1 MVELAVLFKR
11 FSNNDFIFCHL
22 CNSERLKAVEH
33 FVQRLIWE
41 KEEVERSRS
50 EAINTKKLKPGVS
63 QITRYLQPPAD
74 TCYPL
79 EYAFHLLGDV
89 RGKDVLDLGC
99 GSGENTLL
107 LAHRK
112 ANVIALDISPDLI
125 DIAKRRMS
133 INKPFSDV
141 KFLTA
146 SAHDLPLPDES
157 VDVVFGIAIL
167 HHLDMATI
175 SAQIMRVLRPG
186 GRAIFQ
192 EPVRDSRL
200 LRIVRE
206 AIPYK
211 QKDVSSFEYPLC
223 NRDIVILV
231 KPFESYRAK
240 DFQLPFVRLAR
251 VLRWH
256 RWVPRL
262 YKADRRLLD
271 RFPALGHYA
280 TVRVLELTKAREE
293 RPSERTLA
301 G

>member
-1 MVELAVLFKR
+1 M
-11 FSNNDFIFCHL
+11 
-22 CNSERLKAVEH
+22 EH
-33 FVQRLIWE
+33 SPQRLIWE

-50 EAINTKKLKPGVS
+50 EALNTKDLKPGAS
-63 QITRYLQPPAD
+63 QITRYWQPPAD

-107 LAHRK
+107 LAHRG
-112 ANVIALDISPDLI
+112 ARVIALDISPDLI
-125 DIAKRRMS
+125 DVAKRRLS
-133 INKPFSDV
+133 INRPSSNV
-141 KFLTA
+141 RFLTA

-175 SAQIMRVLRPG
+175 SAQVMRVLRPG

-192 EPVRDSRL
+192 EPMRDSRL

-211 QKDVSSFEYPLC
+211 QKDVSSYEYPLC
-223 NRDIVILV
+223 NRDIAVLI
-231 KPFESYRAK
+231 KPFENYRAK

-256 RWVPRL
+256 RWVPPL
-262 YKADRRLLD
+262 YRVDRRLLD
-271 RFPALGHYA
+271 RYPALGHYA
-280 TVRVLELTKAREE
+280 TVRVLELTKAREVH
-293 RPSERTLA
+293 PSERTLA